1 MIALRRDRWSA
12 MAAMG
17 EVVVLVASQQW
28 IWNGCATHQGAP
40 MCGHALKWHDGR
52 DRCGLGR
59 MAEGTAL
66 RQGWDRCRS
75 AVDGAVWVV

>member
-59 MAEGTAL
+59 MAEGAA
-66 RQGWDRCRS
+66 RVG
-75 AVDGAVWVV
+75 